1 MLANPHLLA
10 ELRSHL
16 RELLTH
22 DLANPDQDPHLS
34 GVMFFCVTDEP
45 SRQLIERIELLASEA
60 FFDARG
66 RAITHHMKAAVVE
79 GVQIKRCRS
88 APADETRIRIILSG
102 KGYITVSMTRA

>member
-60 FFDARG
+60 FSMLGAG
-66 RAITHHMKAAVVE
+66 PSPIT
-79 GVQIKRCRS
+79 
-88 APADETRIRIILSG
+88 
-102 KGYITVSMTRA
+102 